1 MSSVLLF
8 LQVIWSDT
16 KVGSLSLA
24 AAKEEEKKID
34 GPVIGSLDIWG
45 IGIHDIYIYNVRGF
59 FASWCSHF
67 YTVLQTRMDSR
78 WLLVAGLPATNR
90 ECSM

>member
-1 MSSVLLF
+1 MSSVLFF

-45 IGIHDIYIYNVRGF
+45 IGYNVSGI

-67 YTVLQTRMDSR
+67 YTVLQTRMILDGY
-78 WLLVAGLPATNR
+78 WLLDCQPPI
-90 ECSM
+90 